1 LCSHNHSQDEKNLAI
16 KALYNPPDILPEHE
30 SMQDYIDMIDNEG
43 LLNSEGNSKKGS
55 SQSGDDSDNEH
66 IDTTKAI

>member
-1 LCSHNHSQDEKNLAI
+1 MAI

-43 LLNSEGNSKKGS
+43 LLNNNAKSKNLDS
-55 SQSGDDSDNEH
+55 SNSGDGSDTEV
-66 IDTTKAI
+66 IEIKKVKSGGSPATSSS